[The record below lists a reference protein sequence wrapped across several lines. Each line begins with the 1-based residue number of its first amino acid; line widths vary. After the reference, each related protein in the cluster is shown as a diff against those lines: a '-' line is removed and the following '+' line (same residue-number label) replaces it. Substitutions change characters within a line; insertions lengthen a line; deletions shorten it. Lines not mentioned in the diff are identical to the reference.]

1 MDEDKIAGQAAESYD
16 AADRPFDFIEAGGA
30 TAIVCEADV
39 EKRAKLN
46 AALKSLDYR
55 ITEAANAKDALK
67 RMRFHVY
74 DVAVIDE
81 RFDAE
86 NPDDNAVLK
95 YLAGL
100 NMSIRRQTFVVL
112 VTERFRTLDNMAAF
126 TKSVNMTINATNLDN
141 AATIIKEGVEDN
153 RAFYHIFR
161 ESLKKV
167 GRG

>member
-1 MDEDKIAGQAAESYD
+1 MDEDKSAGQAAENYNASD
-16 AADRPFDFIEAGGA
+16 KPFDFLEAGGA
-30 TAIVCEADV
+30 TAIVCEADP
-39 EKRAKLN
+39 EKRAMLN

-55 ITEAANAKDALK
+55 ITEAADAKDALK
-67 RMRFHVY
+67 RMRFHIY

-100 NMSIRRQTFVVL
+100 NMGIRRQTFVAL
-112 VTERFRTLDNMAAF
+112 VTERFRTMDNMAAF
-126 TKSVNMTINATNLDN
+126 TKSVNVTINATNLDN
-141 AATIIKEGVEDN
+141 ATTIIKEGVEYN

-161 ESLKKV
+161 ESMKKV
-167 GRG
+167 GRA

>member
-30 TAIVCEADV
+30 TAIVCESI
-39 EKRAKLN
+39 RR
-46 AALKSLDYR
+46 ALKSLDYR

>member
-30 TAIVCEADV
+30 TAIVCESDP